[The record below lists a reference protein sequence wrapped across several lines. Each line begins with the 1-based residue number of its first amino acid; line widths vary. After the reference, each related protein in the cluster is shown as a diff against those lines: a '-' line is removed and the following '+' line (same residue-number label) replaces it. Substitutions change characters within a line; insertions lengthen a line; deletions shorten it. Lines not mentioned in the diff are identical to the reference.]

1 MAKRE
6 AKVSE
11 DKLQALVDNWNAKD
25 VSELAQM
32 LGTGVSTINYW
43 AGKLRKAMRSN
54 GMTDEQIRRILPA
67 KRKQQGNVYDIVVKR
82 MLPTEQAPGEGAEN
96 RREKRPRNSLYIFC
110 RRRSCAESQA
120 CGRLRRKRSNRWI
133 C

>member
-82 MLPTEQAPGEGAEN
+82 MLPTEQAP
-96 RREKRPRNSLYIFC
+96 
-110 RRRSCAESQA
+110 RRR
-120 CGRLRRKRSNRWI
+120 GRKPKGEKTPE
-133 C
+133 